1 VPFLVDGNN
10 LIGMVA
16 GRAPGTEEERR
27 ELQRTIAA
35 RVRNGGSSVVLFFD
49 GEPLAGKREGW
60 LGGLTVRY
68 SGGRSA
74 DDAIIEAVERSK
86 ARRDCHVVTDDRAL
100 AERARARGARALS
113 TADFW
118 GRVAGAAERGSGSPG
133 AAVDV
138 GDWESFF
145 ADDRNRLP

>member
-1 VPFLVDGNN
+1 MPFLVDGNN
-10 LIGMVA
+10 LIGRIA
-16 GRAPGTEEERR
+16 GRPPGTDEERR
-27 ELQRTIAA
+27 RVQQTISA
-35 RVRNGGSSVVLFFD
+35 RLRSGRSSVVLFFD
-49 GEPLAGKREGW
+49 GEPSAGKREGW

-68 SGGRSA
+68 SGNRSA
-74 DDAIIEAVERSK
+74 DDAIIEAVERAK

-118 GRVAGAAERGSGSPG
+118 GRMETAPGEAGKDAR
-133 AAVDV
+133 AVDV
-138 GDWESFF
+138 DEWESFF